1 MPQFHVPQHLSG
13 EMKMLRTLSAFAFL
27 ALMMPTMGRADDADS
42 EKQVAS
48 LSKQFREADLKG
60 DTEAMDAL
68 LSDDWVVIEPDGNL
82 VSKAQNARNFKD
94 GSVAFEAMDPSEVKV
109 RVYGDAAVVTSRVH
123 VKLKVKG
130 EKVDTHVRVTE
141 VYVRQGGKW
150 QCVST
155 QVTSIAGKTGDK
167 R

>member
-1 MPQFHVPQHLSG
+1 
-13 EMKMLRTLSAFAFL
+13 MLRTLSAAAFL
-27 ALMMPTMGRADDADS
+27 ALMVPTIGSADDADA
-42 EKQVAS
+42 EKQVAT
-48 LSKQFREADLKG
+48 LSKQFREAAVKG
-60 DTEAMDAL
+60 DTKAMDAIL
-68 LSDDWVVIEPDGNL
+68 ADDWMSIGPDGEV
-82 VSKAQNARNFKD
+82 VSKAQNTRGFKD
-94 GSVAFEAMDPSEVKV
+94 GNIDFEAMDPSEVKV

-123 VKLKVKG
+123 VEL
-130 EKVDTHVRVTE
+130 THSGHKIDDRVRVTE

>member
-1 MPQFHVPQHLSG
+1 MR
-13 EMKMLRTLSAFAFL
+13 RTLLSA
-27 ALMMPTMGRADDADS
+27 ALLTLMVPSMGRADDAAA
-42 EKQVAS
+42 EKQVAM
-48 LSKQFREADLKG
+48 LSKQLREADLKG

-130 EKVDTHVRVTE
+130 EKVDTHVRVSE
-141 VYVRQGGKW
+141 FYAKPGGKW

>member
-1 MPQFHVPQHLSG
+1 MR
-13 EMKMLRTLSAFAFL
+13 RTLLSA
-27 ALMMPTMGRADDADS
+27 ALLTLMVPSMGRADDAAA
-42 EKQVAS
+42 EKQVAM

-60 DTEAMDAL
+60 DTEALDAL

-130 EKVDTHVRVTE
+130 EKVDTHVRVSE
-141 VYVRQGGKW
+141 FYAKPGGKW

-155 QVTSIAGKTGDK
+155 QVTNIAGQTGEK

>member
-1 MPQFHVPQHLSG
+1 MR
-13 EMKMLRTLSAFAFL
+13 RTLSAAAFL
-27 ALMMPTMGRADDADS
+27 ALMVPTMGRADDADS

-48 LSKQFREADLKG
+48 LSKQTQAALVAG
-60 DTEAMDAL
+60 DTQALNAL
-68 LSDDWVVIEPDGNL
+68 LADDWVGINPEGSVQ
-82 VSKAQNARNFKD
+82 SKAECVKDFKAGVVD
-94 GSVAFEAMDPSEVKV
+94 FEAIDPQEVKV
-109 RVYGDAAVVTSRVH
+109 RVYGDAAVVSGRSH
-123 VKLKVKG
+123 VKL
-130 EKVDTHVRVTE
+130 THSGHKIDDRVRVTE